1 MSLIILKKPID
12 GQEPNYRAWS
22 DSLAR
27 EPDVLLVLLYLD
39 DEEISSHEKNDP

>member
-12 GQEPNYRAWS
+12 EQEPNYRAWS

-27 EPDVLLVLLYLD
+27 EPGVLLVLLYLD
-39 DEEISSHEKNDP
+39 DEEISSHETNDP